1 MQITSITRQ
10 KKGGRYNLSVDGEF
24 WCGISDRVIAKFN
37 LYKDKEVTKEDLAIF
52 FRDEIVYR
60 LYDRSIRKIAN
71 RPHSRQEMGQYLKN
85 TLWKK
90 QKDWFK
96 GTPYEKD
103 YKKMSAGLVDT
114 VIGKLESESMIDDRG
129 FARWW
134 VDQRIRGGRKG
145 WYLIQSELRA
155 KGISDE
161 LIKEVEVGNVSER
174 EAALKAYEKYCVRS
188 KLSKEKCIRRL
199 LSRGFSWDI
208 VNEVLEED
216 QAEIEEIS
224 P

>member
-1 MQITSITRQ
+1 LQITSITRQ
-10 KKGGRYNLSVDGEF
+10 KKRGRYNLSVDGEF

-37 LYKDKEVTKEDLAIF
+37 LYKSKEITREELGDL

-71 RPHSRQEMGQYLKN
+71 RPNSRQEMERYLKN

-90 QKDWFK
+90 QKSWFK

-103 YKKMSAGLVDT
+103 HKKMAAGLVDT
-114 VIGKLESESMIDDRG
+114 VIGKLESESMIDDHA
-129 FARWW
+129 FAKWW
-134 VDQRIRGGRKG
+134 VDQRIRSGRKG

-161 LIKEVEVGNVSER
+161 LIKGVEVGSGPER
-174 EAALKAYEKYCVRS
+174 EAAVKAYEKYCVRS
-188 KLSKEKCIRRL
+188 KLPREKCIQRL

-208 VNEVLEED
+208 VKEVMEEGSAD
-216 QAEIEEIS
+216 VEESS